1 MKIILTESQFTKLN
15 RSTQT
20 ISSAIVKYMDE
31 YISKGKRKITSKTR
45 NYGNLREDWCVDEKE
60 TITAVYFFDEGKFR
74 NGHLFISK
82 SIVESLATLLS
93 IRKTYVLHVIL
104 EWYDETMVPKFENI
118 VEEYGLQID
127 EIDTSEKTHVCI
139 PESEKPE
146 GITDEE
152 MIDYIVDHTLYTK
165 LEVLHKIKSGEENL
179 DDLFLQIMGIQNRK
193 KITGF

>member
-15 RSTQT
+15 RSTQV

-139 PESEKPE
+139 PEPEKPE

-165 LEVLHKIKSGEENL
+165 LEVLRKIKSGEENL

>member
-15 RSTQT
+15 RSTQV

-82 SIVESLATLLS
+82 SIIESLATLLS

-139 PESEKPE
+139 PEPEKPE

-165 LEVLHKIKSGEENL
+165 LEVLRKIKSGEENL